1 MDIMLHGVKKI
12 WIEEARQL
20 KIGGGGTRILRVVT
34 RKGEVEIN
42 LYADNPALLELVQV
56 DDIHEPEPAA

>member
-1 MDIMLHGVKKI
+1 MDIMLHGIKKI
-12 WIEEARQL
+12 WIEEARRL
-20 KIGGGGTRILRVVT
+20 AVGGGGTRTLRVVT

-56 DDIHEPEPAA
+56 DDIHEPEPAS